1 MGGQTLSQLGEQEDS
16 NESKFLFY
24 KFPKGQ
30 LNWVQIFRK
39 IIFDLAIQNWKTK
52 CAKLKK
58 YLIPSLNIPSDEIE
72 ILEWV
77 LEVTKKKT
85 VPFYSKVKVFSIWQ
99 SLNFISFFILIQDPD
114 GNIKIGAVLFPILSL
129 VSHSC
134 R

>member
-1 MGGQTLSQLGEQEDS
+1 MKSKIRNSKTFERSFQIMGGQTLSQLGEQEDS

-24 KFPKGQ
+24 KFPKGK
-30 LNWVQIFRK
+30 LNRVQIFRK

-85 VPFYSKVKVFSIWQ
+85 VPFYSKVKVFSI
-99 SLNFISFFILIQDPD
+99 
-114 GNIKIGAVLFPILSL
+114 
-129 VSHSC
+129 
-134 R
+134 